1 MTRVKRGLIAHKRHK
16 NLLAK
21 TKGYR
26 HGRKKIYRLAKQA
39 WLKASQHAYAHRR
52 TKKRDFRGL
61 WIIRLNAAVRA
72 HDLSYSQFIHGLKL
86 AKIELDRKVLAQ
98 LALEAP
104 EEFTQIATRAKT
116 ALKA

>member
-1 MTRVKRGLIAHKRHK
+1 MTRVTRGLIAHKRHK

-26 HGRKKIYRLAKQA
+26 HGRKNIYRLAKQA

-61 WIIRLNAAVRA
+61 WIIRVNAAVRA

-86 AKIELDRKVLAQ
+86 AKIELDRKILAQ
-98 LALEAP
+98 LALEEP
-104 EEFTQIATRAKT
+104 QEFSLVIDQVKATL
-116 ALKA
+116 LK

>member
-1 MTRVKRGLIAHKRHK
+1 MPRVKRGISAHKRHK

-52 TKKRDFRGL
+52 AKKRDFRGL
-61 WIIRLNAAVRA
+61 WIIRINAAARLNG
-72 HDLSYSQFIHGLKL
+72 LSYSQLMRGLKL
-86 AKIELDRKVLAQ
+86 AEISLDRKSLAH
-98 LALEAP
+98 LAMHAP
-104 EEFTQIATRAKT
+104 EEFAGVAEKAK
-116 ALKA
+116 AKLS

>member
-1 MTRVKRGLIAHKRHK
+1 MPRVKRGISAHKRHK

-52 TKKRDFRGL
+52 TKKREFRGL
-61 WIIRLNAAVRA
+61 WIIRLNAAARE
-72 HDLSYSQFIHGLKL
+72 HGLSYSQMIHGLTL
-86 AKIELDRKVLAQ
+86 AEITLDRKSLAQ
-98 LALEAP
+98 LAISAP
-104 EEFTQIATRAKT
+104 EEFAGVIEKVKAKL
-116 ALKA
+116 A

>member
-1 MTRVKRGLIAHKRHK
+1 MPRVKRGVSAHKRHK

-52 TKKRDFRGL
+52 TKKREFRGL
-61 WIIRLNAAVRA
+61 WIIRINAAARQ
-72 HDLSYSQFIHGLKL
+72 HDLSYSQLMRGLHL
-86 AKIELDRKVLAQ
+86 AEVGLDRKSLAE
-98 LALEAP
+98 LALQAP
-104 EEFTQIATRAKT
+104 AEFSALVEQAK
-116 ALKA
+116 AKLG